1 MELEKLRKAG
11 TAKTSDMNGEVKT
24 CSETADRC
32 PMREMLA
39 RLGDKWTI
47 LVIFTLSQA
56 PGTRLRFSQLQK
68 SITGISQRMLTLTL
82 RNLER
87 DGAIMRYFFAEV
99 PPRVEYELTDL
110 GKSLLVPVGH
120 LVEWIESN
128 WQKIEGAR
136 KDFDG
141 KNQADKTGTDF

>member
-1 MELEKLRKAG
+1 MDLEKLRKAG
-11 TAKTSDMNGEVKT
+11 TAEGDVKT

-87 DGAIMRYFFAEV
+87 DGAIVRHFFAEV
-99 PPRVEYELTDL
+99 PPRVEYELTAL

-120 LVEWIESN
+120 LVEWIEAN

-136 KDFDG
+136 SSFDE
-141 KNQADKTGTDF
+141 KNRAEKTGTDV